1 MNDRRRVWSTKSGD
15 LVLEELTDREIE
27 VLENVAAGYR
37 NREIAERL
45 NVTPKTVEYHLT
57 NILAK
62 LGVRSRTEAVVRAWQ
77 LGRLGLRA
85 IS

>member
-1 MNDRRRVWSTKSGD
+1 MNDRRRVWSTKSGH
-15 LVLEELTDREIE
+15 LVLEELTDREVE
-27 VLENVAAGYR
+27 VLEQVAAGYR

-62 LGVRSRTEAVVRAWQ
+62 LGARCRTEAVVRAWQ
-77 LGRLGLRA
+77 LGRLA
-85 IS
+85 PQVIS

>member
-1 MNDRRRVWSTKSGD
+1 MNDRRRVWSTKSGH
-15 LVLEELTDREIE
+15 LVLEELTDREVE
-27 VLENVAAGYR
+27 VLEQVAAGYR

-62 LGVRSRTEAVVRAWQ
+62 LGARGRTEAVVRAWQ
-77 LGRLGLRA
+77 LGRLGPQV